1 MEKEK
6 QYKNAGSAP
15 HPPRSASPLRSSKNL
30 GGLSWLRWPLEHYSI
45 MLLIIAILFMLGI
58 YGMHI
63 MPKDEFPHATIRQGV
78 VVAVYP
84 GATSEE
90 IEQQVARPLE
100 RYLFTF
106 GEVKRSKTTTTSQND
121 MCIAMVELNDDVNN
135 KDEVWSKIKHGLN
148 AFKSQLPAGV
158 LAIVVNDDF
167 GNTSA
172 LLIAIESGQR
182 SYRELREYS
191 DNLSDRLRRIPSV
204 ANVKLFGE
212 QKEQI
217 SLYVDRQ
224 RLQAYGIGQQMLFS
238 RLQSQGITTMSGSI
252 SDDDQQV
259 PIHVEATENS
269 VEEVANQI
277 IFSDPATGNVVRVR
291 DVARVVREYDSN
303 SSRIEQDGHPCVL
316 LSMEMTPG
324 NNVVQYGAEVDRVL
338 KEFRESEL
346 PDDVTIT
353 RIADKP
359 KVVSMSITSFLRD
372 LLISM
377 AVIILVMMVLFPL
390 RSAIVAAITI
400 PLSTFV
406 SVAIMY
412 MVGIELNIVTL
423 AALIVV
429 LGMIVDNAIVVID
442 GYLEYLG
449 KGYEPKEAA
458 IESARQYFMPMMLA
472 TLCICAIF
480 YPFLITMKGVFHDC
494 LEDFPWTITINLMVS
509 LVLAVTVIPFLEVK
523 IIKKPQQQTHPLP
536 LPAVRGVITSAA
548 EEPADSPPSQRGAG
562 GGSITRWV
570 QKTYDGVLN
579 KTFRHPWL
587 TMLIGLGVILL
598 SLIIVPALKI
608 RLFPYADRDQF
619 AVEIFLPDGKGLKE
633 TEAVADSVYRVLS
646 NDERITGITSFIG
659 CSSPR
664 FMDAYAPQMAG
675 KNYAQF
681 IVNTTSDKAT
691 LELLAN
697 YQPQLSEAFPNA
709 YVKFKR
715 LDYLSVPELEY
726 RFYSD
731 NLDSLHV
738 VAERLMERMR
748 EMPELEWVHTDFLQ
762 PYPIINVELDPVASA
777 QLGLTRTTAAIALS
791 ATTSDLRVGQI
802 WERRQVG
809 DHSSGMGDYE
819 LPIVVK
825 DHADITFSDIQ
836 NVGIATPVTM
846 LSGGLNT
853 TNSTVPLRQVAKV
866 TPKWTESRIM
876 HRGGERCI
884 TVTAQ
889 FKQGVFTS
897 PVEQRIASIMQR
909 EIKLPQGVRC
919 EVGGEIEYGDEALP
933 QIFGGI
939 AIAMLIVFFF
949 LLFNF
954 KKYGIT
960 LVCMVALALMIPG
973 ALIGLGLMNRALG
986 LTSIFGLI
994 TLMGMIMRNEIL
1006 IFEHANELVKRSLT
1020 PNPSPKER
1028 GVDTLASEEGN
1039 LQDYSLPSPLGEGQ
1053 GVRLYNEAVRQ
1064 AAYDAG
1070 KRRMVPIFLTTA
1082 TTAVGVVPMIIAQS
1096 SFWMP
1101 VGVTIFAGGI
1111 GSLILVVTMLPVVY
1125 WKVNLKKKENPPPS
1139 PSL

>member
-1 MEKEK
+1 M
-6 QYKNAGSAP
+6 N
-15 HPPRSASPLRSSKNL
+15 
-30 GGLSWLRWPLEHYSI
+30 WLKWPLEHYPIS
-45 MLLIIAILFMLGI
+45 LLIVVILFVLGI
-58 YGMHI
+58 YGMYV

-90 IEQQVARPLE
+90 IEQQVSRPLE
-100 RYLFTF
+100 RYLFTY
-106 GEVKRSKTTTTSQND
+106 GEVNRVKTTTTSQNG
-121 MCIAMVELNDDVNN
+121 MCIVMVRLNDEVNN

-148 AFKSQLPAGV
+148 NFKMQLPSGV

-172 LLIAIESGQR
+172 LLIAIESNQR
-182 SYRELREYS
+182 SYRELKQYS
-191 DNLSDRLRRIPSV
+191 DDLSDRLRRIPSV

-224 RLQAYGIGQQMLFS
+224 RLQAYGIGQQMLFT
-238 RLQSQGITTMSGSI
+238 RLQAQGVTTMSGSI
-252 SDDDQQV
+252 SDDDQQI
-259 PIHVEATENS
+259 PIHIETMENS
-269 VEEVANQI
+269 EEEIANQI
-277 IFSDPATGNVVRVR
+277 IYSDAASGKVVRVR
-291 DVARVVREYDSN
+291 DIARVVREYEPM
-303 SSRIEQDGHPCVL
+303 SSRIEQNGHPCML
-316 LSMEMTPG
+316 ISMEMTPG
-324 NNVVQYGAEVDRVL
+324 NNVIQYGKEVDRVL
-338 KEFRESEL
+338 DEFRAKEL
-346 PDDVTIT
+346 PADVNVT

-359 KVVSMSITSFLRD
+359 KVVTLSITSFLRD

-377 AVIILVMMVLFPL
+377 VIIILVMMVLFPL

-412 MVGIELNIVTL
+412 LMGIELNIVTL

-429 LGMIVDNAIVVID
+429 LGMIVDNSIVVID

-449 KGYEPKEAA
+449 KGYEPKVAA
-458 IESARQYFMPMMLA
+458 IESAKQYFMPMMLA
-472 TLCICAIF
+472 TICICAIF
-480 YPFLITMKGVFHDC
+480 FPFLITMKGVFHDC
-494 LEDFPWTITINLMVS
+494 LEDFPITITINLMVS
-509 LVLAVTVIPFLEVK
+509 LILAVTVIPFLEVH
-523 IIKKPQQQTHPLP
+523 IIKPDKVSTKGN
-536 LPAVRGVITSAA
+536 AITN
-548 EEPADSPPSQRGAG
+548 
-562 GGSITRWV
+562 WV
-570 QKTYDGVLN
+570 QNTYNKVLAW
-579 KTFRHPWL
+579 TFQHPWL
-587 TMLIGLGVILL
+587 TIGGGLAIILL
-598 SLIIVPALKI
+598 STLIVPTLKI

-619 AVEIFLPDGKGLKE
+619 AVEIFLPDGKGLAE
-633 TEAVADSVYRVLS
+633 TELIVDSVQHVLEK
-646 NDERITGITSFIG
+646 DERITGITGFIG

-664 FMDAYAPQMAG
+664 FMDAYAPQIAG
-675 KNYAQF
+675 NNYAQF
-681 IVNTTSDKAT
+681 IVNTKSDKAT
-691 LELLAN
+691 VDLLAE

-715 LDYLSVPELEY
+715 LDYLEVNELEY
-726 RFYSD
+726 RFYGD

-748 EMPELEWVHTDFLQ
+748 QISELEWVHTDYFQ
-762 PYPIINVELDPVASA
+762 PYPIINVELDPVTSA
-777 QLGLTRTTAAIALS
+777 QLGITRTTAQLALS
-791 ATTSDLRVGQI
+791 ATSSDLRVGQI
-802 WERRQVG
+802 WEG
-809 DHSSGMGDYE
+809 NYE

-825 DHADITFSDIQ
+825 DDTDMTFSDIE
-836 NVGIATPVTM
+836 NLGVSSPITM
-846 LSGGLNT
+846 LSGGINN
-853 TNSTVPLRQVAKV
+853 TNSTVPLRQIAKV
-866 TPKWTESRIM
+866 KPKWSESRIL

-889 FKQGVFTS
+889 FAQGIYTA
-897 PVEQRIASIMQR
+897 PIEKEIARIMQE
-909 EIKLPQGVRC
+909 EIELPQGVRS

-939 AIAMLIVFFF
+939 AIAEVIVFFF

-960 LVCMVALALMIPG
+960 FVCMVALALMTPG

-1006 IFEHANELVKRSLT
+1006 IFEHAIDLIKKYVAEHGDWT
-1020 PNPSPKER
+1020 
-1028 GVDTLASEEGN
+1028 VDRKA
-1039 LQDYSLPSPLGEGQ
+1039 
-1053 GVRLYNEAVRQ
+1053 YNEAVRQ
-1064 AAYDAG
+1064 AAYEAG

-1111 GSLILVVTMLPVVY
+1111 GSLIMVVTMLPVIY
-1125 WKVNLKKKENPPPS
+1125 WKVNLK
-1139 PSL
+1139 

>member
-1 MEKEK
+1 M
-6 QYKNAGSAP
+6 N
-15 HPPRSASPLRSSKNL
+15 
-30 GGLSWLRWPLEHYSI
+30 WLRWPLEHYSI
-45 MLLIIAILFMLGI
+45 TLLIVAILFGMGI
-58 YGMHI
+58 YGMYT

-106 GEVKRSKTTTTSQND
+106 GEVNRVKTTTTSQNG
-121 MCIAMVELNDDVNN
+121 MCIVMVKLNDDVNN
-135 KDEVWSKIKHGLN
+135 KDEVWSKVKHGLN
-148 AFKSQLPAGV
+148 GFKSQLPSGV

-172 LLIAIESGQR
+172 LLIAIESDQR
-182 SYRELREYS
+182 SYRELKQYS
-191 DNLSDRLRRIPSV
+191 DDLSDRLRRIPSV

-217 SLYVDRQ
+217 SLYIDRQ

-238 RLQSQGITTMSGSI
+238 RLQSQGITTMSGNI
-252 SDDDQQV
+252 SDDDQQI
-259 PIHVEATENS
+259 PIHVEAMENS
-269 VEEVANQI
+269 EEEIANLI
-277 IFSDPATGNVVRVR
+277 IFSDPTTGKVARVR
-291 DVARVVREYDSN
+291 DVAVVKREYEPM
-303 SSRIEQDGHPCVL
+303 SSRIEQDGHPCLL

-324 NNVVQYGAEVDRVL
+324 NNVVQYGKEVDQVL
-338 KEFRESEL
+338 DAFRTSEL
-346 PDDVTIT
+346 PENVKVT

-359 KVVSMSITSFLRD
+359 KVVAMSVSDFLRD

-377 AVIILVMMVLFPL
+377 AIIILVMMVLFPL
-390 RSAIVAAITI
+390 RSAIVSAITI

-412 MVGIELNIVTL
+412 MAGIELNIVTL

-429 LGMIVDNAIVVID
+429 LGMIVDNSIVVID

-449 KGYEPKEAA
+449 KGYKPHDAA

-472 TLCICAIF
+472 TICICAIF
-480 YPFLITMKGVFHDC
+480 YPFLITMKGVFHDA
-494 LEDFPWTITINLMVS
+494 LRDFPITITINLMVS
-509 LVLAVTVIPFLEVK
+509 LLLAVTVIPFLEIL
-523 IIKKPQQQTHPLP
+523 IIKPGKVKTDGN
-536 LPAVRGVITSAA
+536 AITK
-548 EEPADSPPSQRGAG
+548 
-562 GGSITRWV
+562 WV
-570 QKTYDGVLN
+570 QKTYNKVLDW
-579 KTFRHPWL
+579 TFRHPWL
-587 TMLIGLGVILL
+587 TISCGIVVILL
-598 SLIIVPALKI
+598 SSLIAPTLKI

-619 AVEIFLPDGKGLKE
+619 AVEIFLPDGKGLAE
-633 TEAVADSVYRVLS
+633 TELIADSVQHVLEK
-646 NDERITGITSFIG
+646 DERISNITGFIG

-681 IVNTTSDKAT
+681 IVNTKSDKAT
-691 LELLAN
+691 LELLAK

-715 LDYLSVPELEY
+715 LDYLEVNELEY
-726 RFYSD
+726 RFYGD
-731 NLDSLHV
+731 NIDSLHV
-738 VAERLMERMR
+738 VAERLMDRMR
-748 EMPELEWVHTDFLQ
+748 EMPELEWVHTDYFQ
-762 PYPIINVELDPVASA
+762 PYPIINVELDPVASTQLGITRSSA
-777 QLGLTRTTAAIALS
+777 QLTLS
-791 ATTSDLRVGQI
+791 ATSSDLRVGQI
-802 WERRQVG
+802 WEG
-809 DHSSGMGDYE
+809 NYE

-825 DHADITFSDIQ
+825 DDADMTFSDIA
-836 NVGIATPVTM
+836 NIGISSPTSII
-846 LSGGLNT
+846 SGGINQTNT
-853 TNSTVPLRQVAKV
+853 TVPLRQIAEVS
-866 TPKWTESRIM
+866 PKWSESRIL

-884 TVTAQ
+884 TVTGQ
-889 FKQGVFTS
+889 FAQGVYTA
-897 PVEQRIASIMQR
+897 PVEKEIARIMNEDIV
-909 EIKLPQGVRC
+909 LPQGVRT

-933 QIFGGI
+933 QIIGGI
-939 AIAMLIVFFF
+939 AIAMIIVFFF

-960 LVCMVALALMIPG
+960 LICMAALGLMTPG

-994 TLMGMIMRNEIL
+994 TLMGIIMRNEIL
-1006 IFEHANELVKRSLT
+1006 IFEHAIDLIKQYVAEHGDWT
-1020 PNPSPKER
+1020 
-1028 GVDTLASEEGN
+1028 VDKKA
-1039 LQDYSLPSPLGEGQ
+1039 
-1053 GVRLYNEAVRQ
+1053 YNKAVRQ

-1111 GSLILVVTMLPVVY
+1111 GTLIMVVTMLPVIY
-1125 WKVNLKKKENPPPS
+1125 WKVSTK
-1139 PSL
+1139 

>member
-1 MEKEK
+1 M
-6 QYKNAGSAP
+6 KNV
-15 HPPRSASPLRSSKNL
+15 N
-30 GGLSWLRWPLEHYSI
+30 WLRWPLEHYSI
-45 MLLIIAILFMLGI
+45 SLLIVGILFVMGI
-58 YGMHI
+58 YGMYI

-78 VVAVYP
+78 VIAVYP

-90 IEQQVARPLE
+90 VEQQVARPLE
-100 RYLFTF
+100 RYLFTY
-106 GEVKRSKTTTTSQND
+106 GEVNRKKTTTQSQNG
-121 MCIAMVELNDDVNN
+121 MCIVMVKLNDDVNN

-148 AFKSQLPAGV
+148 GFKAQLPSGV

-182 SYRELREYS
+182 SYRELKQYS
-191 DNLSDRLRRIPSV
+191 DDLSDRLRRIPSV

-217 SLYVDRQ
+217 SLYIDRQ

-238 RLQSQGITTMSGSI
+238 RLQAQGITTMSGSI
-252 SDDDQQV
+252 SDDDQQI
-259 PIHVEATENS
+259 PIHVEPTENS
-269 VEEVANQI
+269 EEEIANQI
-277 IFSDPATGNVVRVR
+277 IFSDPVTGKVARVR
-291 DVARVVREYDSN
+291 DVATVKREYEPM

-324 NNVVQYGAEVDRVL
+324 NNVVQYGQQVDKVL
-338 KEFRESEL
+338 NDFRQNEL
-346 PDDVTIT
+346 PEDVKVT

-359 KVVSMSITSFLRD
+359 KVVVKSVSDFLRD

-377 AVIILVMMVLFPL
+377 LIIILVMMVLFPI

-406 SVAIMY
+406 SVAVMY
-412 MVGIELNIVTL
+412 MMGIELNIVTL

-429 LGMIVDNAIVVID
+429 LGMIVDNSIVVID

-449 KGYEPKEAA
+449 KGLKPFDAA
-458 IESARQYFMPMMLA
+458 IESARQYFMPMLLA
-472 TLCICAIF
+472 TICICAIF
-480 YPFLITMKGVFHDC
+480 YPFLITMKGIFHDC
-494 LEDFPWTITINLMVS
+494 LEDFPVTITINLMVS
-509 LVLAVTVIPFLEVK
+509 LVLAVTVIPFLEVLL
-523 IIKKPQQQTHPLP
+523 IKPENLAKSGQSGN
-536 LPAVRGVITSAA
+536 AITK
-548 EEPADSPPSQRGAG
+548 
-562 GGSITRWV
+562 WV
-570 QKTYDGVLN
+570 QRTYNKVLDW
-579 KTFRHPWL
+579 TFAHPWL
-587 TMLIGLGVILL
+587 TIGGGIAAILL
-598 SLIIVPALKI
+598 STLIVPTLKI

-619 AVEIFLPDGKGLKE
+619 AVEIFLPDGKGLAE
-633 TEAVADSVYRVLS
+633 TEVIADSVQHVLEK
-646 NDERITGITSFIG
+646 DDRITSITGFIG

-675 KNYAQF
+675 NNYAQF
-681 IVNTTSDKAT
+681 IVNTKSDKAT
-691 LELLAN
+691 LDLLAQ
-697 YQPQLSEAFPNA
+697 YQPQLGEAFPNA

-715 LDYLSVPELEY
+715 LDYLEVNELEY
-726 RFYSD
+726 RFYGD

-748 EMPELEWVHTDFLQ
+748 KMPELEWVHTDYFQ
-762 PYPIINVELDPVASA
+762 PYPIINVELDPVTSA
-777 QLGLTRTTAAIALS
+777 QLGITRTTAQLALS
-791 ATTSDLRVGQI
+791 ATSSDLRVGQI
-802 WERRQVG
+802 WE
-809 DHSSGMGDYE
+809 DNYE

-825 DHADITFSDIQ
+825 DDADMTFSEVA
-836 NVGIATPVTM
+836 NLGIASPASMV
-846 LSGGLNT
+846 SGGNT
-853 TNSTVPLRQVAKV
+853 TVPLRQIAKV
-866 TPKWTESRIM
+866 APKWSESRIM

-889 FKQGVFTS
+889 FAQGVYTA
-897 PVEQRIASIMQR
+897 PIEKEIARVMQ
-909 EIKLPQGVRC
+909 EDIELPQGVRA

-939 AIAMLIVFFF
+939 AIAEIIVFFF

-954 KKYGIT
+954 RKYGVT
-960 LVCMVALALMIPG
+960 TVCMVALALMIPG

-1006 IFEHANELVKRSLT
+1006 IFEHAIDLIKKHVSQHGDWKTDRQ
-1020 PNPSPKER
+1020 
-1028 GVDTLASEEGN
+1028 A
-1039 LQDYSLPSPLGEGQ
+1039 
-1053 GVRLYNEAVRQ
+1053 YNAAVRQ
-1064 AAYDAG
+1064 AAYEAG

-1111 GSLILVVTMLPVVY
+1111 GSLIMVVTMLPVIY
-1125 WKVNLKKKENPPPS
+1125 WKVSLKSKKVKK
-1139 PSL
+1139 

>member
-1 MEKEK
+1 MK
-6 QYKNAGSAP
+6 QMN
-15 HPPRSASPLRSSKNL
+15 
-30 GGLSWLRWPLEHYSI
+30 WLKWPLEHYSI
-45 MLLIIAILFMLGI
+45 TLLIIAILFVMGI
-58 YGMHI
+58 FGMYT

-90 IEQQVARPLE
+90 VEQQVARPLE

-106 GEVKRSKTTTTSQND
+106 GEVNRTKTTTTSQNG
-121 MCIAMVELNDDVNN
+121 MCIVMVKLNDNVDN

-148 AFKSQLPAGV
+148 TFKPQLPAGV

-172 LLIAIESGQR
+172 LLIAIESSQR
-182 SYRELREYS
+182 SYRELKQYS
-191 DNLSDRLRRIPSV
+191 DDLSDRLRRIPSV

-212 QKEQI
+212 QKQQI
-217 SLYVDRQ
+217 SLYIDRQ

-238 RLQSQGITTMSGSI
+238 RLQAEGITTMAGSI
-252 SDDDQQV
+252 NDDDQQI
-259 PIHVEATENS
+259 PIHIESTDDS
-269 VEEVANQI
+269 EEEIANQI
-277 IFSDPATGNVVRVR
+277 IFSEPATGKVVRVR
-291 DVARVVREYDSN
+291 DVATVKREYDPMT
-303 SSRIEQDGHPCVL
+303 SRIEQDGHPCVL

-324 NNVVQYGAEVDRVL
+324 NNVVEYGKEVDKVL
-338 KEFRESEL
+338 NDFRQNEL
-346 PDDVTIT
+346 PEDVNVT

-359 KVVSMSITSFLRD
+359 KVVSKSISDFVRD
-372 LLISM
+372 LLIAM
-377 AVIILVMMVLFPL
+377 LIIILVMMVLFPL

-406 SVAIMY
+406 SVSIMY
-412 MVGIELNIVTL
+412 MIGIELNIVTL
-423 AALIVV
+423 AAMIVV
-429 LGMIVDNAIVVID
+429 LGMIVDNSIVVID

-449 KGYEPKEAA
+449 KGYEPKQAA
-458 IESARQYFMPMMLA
+458 IDSAKQYFMPMMLA
-472 TLCICAIF
+472 TICICAIF
-480 YPFLITMKGVFHDC
+480 YPFLITMKGMFHDC
-494 LEDFPWTITINLMVS
+494 LKDFPITITINLMVS
-509 LVLAVTVIPFLEVK
+509 LFLAVAVIPFLEVL
-523 IIKKPQQQTHPLP
+523 IIKPDKVKTGGNAITKWVQRTYDKALDFTFAHPW
-536 LPAVRGVITSAA
+536 ITI
-548 EEPADSPPSQRGAG
+548 G
-562 GGSITRWV
+562 GG
-570 QKTYDGVLN
+570 LA
-579 KTFRHPWL
+579 
-587 TMLIGLGVILL
+587 VILL
-598 SLIIVPALKI
+598 SLLIVPTLKI

-619 AVEIFLPDGKGLKE
+619 AVEIFLPDGKGLAE
-633 TEAVADSVYRVLS
+633 TEAIADSVQHVLQK
-646 NDERITGITSFIG
+646 DERITGITGFIG

-675 KNYAQF
+675 SNYAQF
-681 IVNTTSDKAT
+681 IVNTTSDGAT
-691 LELLAN
+691 LDLLAK
-697 YQPQLSEAFPNA
+697 YQPMLGEAFPNA

-715 LDYLSVPELEY
+715 LDYLEVNELEY
-726 RFYSD
+726 RFYGD

-748 EMPELEWVHTDFLQ
+748 EMPELEWVHTDYFQ
-762 PYPIINVELDPVASA
+762 PYPIINVELDPVTSA
-777 QLGLTRTTAAIALS
+777 QLGITRTTAQLALT
-791 ATTSDLRVGQI
+791 ATSSDLRVGQI
-802 WERRQVG
+802 WEG
-809 DHSSGMGDYE
+809 NYE

-825 DHADITFSDIQ
+825 DDTDMTFSDIA
-836 NVGIATPVTM
+836 NLGIASPTSMV
-846 LSGGLNT
+846 SSAVHQG
-853 TNSTVPLRQVAKV
+853 NSTVPLRQIANVQ
-866 TPKWTESRIM
+866 PQWSESRIM

-889 FKQGVFTS
+889 FTQGVFTA
-897 PVEQRIASIMQR
+897 PVENRIAEIMQK
-909 EIKLPQGVRC
+909 EIELPQGIRC

-939 AIAMLIVFFF
+939 TIAMIIVFFF

-960 LVCMVALALMIPG
+960 TVCMVALALMTPG

-1006 IFEHANELVKRSLT
+1006 IFEHAIDLIKKYVAEHGDWT
-1020 PNPSPKER
+1020 
-1028 GVDTLASEEGN
+1028 VDRKA
-1039 LQDYSLPSPLGEGQ
+1039 
-1053 GVRLYNEAVRQ
+1053 YNEAVRQ

-1111 GSLILVVTMLPVVY
+1111 GSLIMVVTMLPVIY
-1125 WKVNLKKKENPPPS
+1125 WQVSKK
-1139 PSL
+1139 

>member
-1 MEKEK
+1 ME
-6 QYKNAGSAP
+6 
-15 HPPRSASPLRSSKNL
+15 
-30 GGLSWLRWPLEHYSI
+30 WLKWPLEHYSI
-45 MLLIIAILFMLGI
+45 SLLIIGILFVLGI
-58 YGMHI
+58 FGMWD

-78 VVAVYP
+78 VIAVCP

-90 IEQQVARPLE
+90 VEQQVARPLE
-100 RYLFTF
+100 RYLFTY
-106 GEVKRSKTTTTSQND
+106 GEVNRVKTTTQSQNG
-121 MCIAMVELNDDVNN
+121 MCIVMVKLNDDVNN

-148 AFKSQLPAGV
+148 SFKAQLPSGV

-172 LLIAIESGQR
+172 LLIAIESSQR
-182 SYRELREYS
+182 SYRELKQYS
-191 DNLSDRLRRIPSV
+191 DDLSDRLRRIPSV

-212 QKEQI
+212 QKEQV

-238 RLQSQGITTMSGSI
+238 RLQAQGITTMAGSI

-259 PIHVEATENS
+259 PIHVEAQENS
-269 VEEVANQI
+269 EEEIANQI
-277 IFSDPATGNVVRVR
+277 IFSDPTTGKVARVR
-291 DVARVVREYDSN
+291 DVARVVREYEPM
-303 SSRIEQDGHPCVL
+303 SSRIEQNGHPCVL

-324 NNVVQYGAEVDRVL
+324 NNVVQYGREVDQVL
-338 KEFRESEL
+338 NDFRENEL
-346 PDDVTIT
+346 PEDVNVT

-359 KVVSMSITSFLRD
+359 KVVAMSVSDFLRD

-377 AVIILVMMVLFPL
+377 LIIILVMMVLFPL

-400 PLSTFV
+400 PLTTFV
-406 SVAIMY
+406 SVSIMY
-412 MVGIELNIVTL
+412 MAGIELNIVTL

-429 LGMIVDNAIVVID
+429 LGMVVDNAIVVID

-449 KGYEPKEAA
+449 KGFEPKKAA
-458 IESARQYFMPMMLA
+458 IDSAKQYFMPMLLA
-472 TLCICAIF
+472 TICICAIF

-494 LEDFPWTITINLMVS
+494 LEDFPVTITINLMVS
-509 LVLAVTVIPFLEVK
+509 LFLAVSVIPFLEVR
-523 IIKKPQQQTHPLP
+523 IIKPDKVKTGGN
-536 LPAVRGVITSAA
+536 AITN
-548 EEPADSPPSQRGAG
+548 
-562 GGSITRWV
+562 WV
-570 QKTYDGVLN
+570 QKTYDKVLDF
-579 KTFRHPWL
+579 TFAHPWV
-587 TMLIGLGVILL
+587 TIGGGIAVILL
-598 SLIIVPALKI
+598 SSLIAPTLKI

-619 AVEIFLPDGKGLKE
+619 AVEIFLPDGKGMAE
-633 TEAVADSVYRVLS
+633 TELIADSVQHVLEK
-646 NDERITGITSFIG
+646 DDRITGITGFIG

-681 IVNTTSDKAT
+681 IVNTKSDKAT
-691 LELLAN
+691 IELLSK
-697 YQPQLSEAFPNA
+697 YQPMLGEAFPNA

-715 LDYLSVPELEY
+715 LDYLEVSELEY
-726 RFYSD
+726 RFYGD

-748 EMPELEWVHTDFLQ
+748 QMPELEWVHADYFQ
-762 PYPIINVELDPVASA
+762 PYPIINVELDPVTSA
-777 QLGLTRTTAAIALS
+777 QLGITRTTAQLALS
-791 ATTSDLRVGQI
+791 ATSCDLRVGQI
-802 WERRQVG
+802 WEG
-809 DHSSGMGDYE
+809 NYE

-825 DHADITFSDIQ
+825 DDTDMTFSDVA
-836 NVGIATPVTM
+836 NLGIASPASMV
-846 LSGGLNT
+846 SGGNT
-853 TNSTVPLRQVAKV
+853 TVPLRQIAKV
-866 TPKWTESRIM
+866 KPKWSESRIM

-889 FKQGVFTS
+889 FVQGVYTA
-897 PVEQRIASIMQR
+897 PIEKEIARVMQE
-909 EIKLPQGVRC
+909 EIELPQGVRT

-939 AIAMLIVFFF
+939 AIAEIIVFFF

-954 KKYGIT
+954 KKYGVTTI
-960 LVCMVALALMIPG
+960 CMVALALMIPG

-1006 IFEHANELVKRSLT
+1006 IFEHAIDLIKKHVAEHGNWTVDREAYNAAVK
-1020 PNPSPKER
+1020 
-1028 GVDTLASEEGN
+1028 
-1039 LQDYSLPSPLGEGQ
+1039 
-1053 GVRLYNEAVRQ
+1053 Q

-1111 GSLILVVTMLPVVY
+1111 GSLIMVVTMLPVIY
-1125 WKVNLKKKENPPPS
+1125 WKVSTK
-1139 PSL
+1139 

>member
-1 MEKEK
+1 MKK
-6 QYKNAGSAP
+6 KD
-15 HPPRSASPLRSSKNL
+15 
-30 GGLSWLRWPLEHYSI
+30 WLRWPLEHYSI
-45 MLLIIAILFMLGI
+45 SLLIVGILFVMGI
-58 YGMHI
+58 YGMYV

-90 IEQQVARPLE
+90 VEQQVARPLE
-100 RYLFTF
+100 RYLFTY
-106 GEVKRSKTTTTSQND
+106 GEVNRKKTTTQSQNG
-121 MCIAMVELNDDVNN
+121 MCIVMVKLNDNVNN

-148 AFKSQLPAGV
+148 GFKPQLPSGV

-172 LLIAIESGQR
+172 LLIAIESDQR
-182 SYRELREYS
+182 SYRELKQYS
-191 DNLSDRLRRIPSV
+191 DDLSDRLRRIPSV

-217 SLYVDRQ
+217 SLYIDRQ

-238 RLQSQGITTMSGSI
+238 RLQAQGITTMSGSI
-252 SDDDQQV
+252 SDDDQQI
-259 PIHVEATENS
+259 PIHVEAQENS
-269 VEEVANQI
+269 EEEIANQI
-277 IFSDPATGNVVRVR
+277 IFSDPVTGKVARVR
-291 DVARVVREYDSN
+291 DVARVVREYEPM

-324 NNVVQYGAEVDRVL
+324 NNVVLYGQEVDKVL
-338 KEFRESEL
+338 NDFRQNEL
-346 PDDVTIT
+346 PEDVKVT

-359 KVVSMSITSFLRD
+359 KVVAMSVSDFLRD

-377 AVIILVMMVLFPL
+377 LIIILVMMVLFPI

-406 SVAIMY
+406 SVAVMY
-412 MVGIELNIVTL
+412 MMGIELNIVTL

-429 LGMIVDNAIVVID
+429 LGMIVDNSIVVID

-449 KGYEPKEAA
+449 KGLKPFDAA
-458 IESARQYFMPMMLA
+458 IESARQYFMPMLLA
-472 TLCICAIF
+472 TICICAIF
-480 YPFLITMKGVFHDC
+480 YPFLITMKGMFHDC
-494 LEDFPWTITINLMVS
+494 LEDFPVTITINLMVS
-509 LVLAVTVIPFLEVK
+509 LVLAVTVIPFLETK
-523 IIKKPQQQTHPLP
+523 LIKRPT
-536 LPAVRGVITSAA
+536 G
-548 EEPADSPPSQRGAG
+548 GAG
-562 GGSITRWV
+562 GGSAITKWV
-570 QKTYDGVLN
+570 QNTYNKVLDW
-579 KTFRHPWL
+579 TFAHPWL
-587 TMLIGLGVILL
+587 TIYGGIGVILL
-598 SLIIVPALKI
+598 STLIAPTLKI

-619 AVEIFLPDGKGLKE
+619 AVEIFLPDGKGLAE
-633 TEAVADSVYRVLS
+633 TEVVADSVSHILEK
-646 NDERITGITSFIG
+646 DERITSITGFIG

-664 FMDAYAPQMAG
+664 FMDAYAPQLAG
-675 KNYAQF
+675 NNYAQF
-681 IVNTTSDKAT
+681 IVNTKSDKAT
-691 LELLAN
+691 IDLLAQ

-715 LDYLSVPELEY
+715 LDYLEVNELEY
-726 RFYSD
+726 RFYGD

-748 EMPELEWVHTDFLQ
+748 QMPELEWVHTDYFQ
-762 PYPIINVELDPVASA
+762 PYPIINVTLDPVTSA
-777 QLGLTRTTAAIALS
+777 QLGITRTTAQLALS
-791 ATTSDLRVGQI
+791 ATSSDLRVGQI
-802 WERRQVG
+802 WEG
-809 DHSSGMGDYE
+809 NYE
-819 LPIVVK
+819 VPIVVK
-825 DHADITFSDIQ
+825 DDADMTFSDVA
-836 NVGIATPVTM
+836 NLGIPSPASMV
-846 LSGGLNT
+846 SGGLHS
-853 TNSTVPLRQVAKV
+853 TNSTVPLRQIAKV
-866 TPKWTESRIM
+866 QPKWSESRIM

-889 FKQGVFTS
+889 FAQGIYTA
-897 PVEQRIASIMQR
+897 PVEKEIARIMN
-909 EIKLPQGVRC
+909 EETKLPQGVRT

-939 AIAMLIVFFF
+939 AIAEVIVFFF

-954 KKYGIT
+954 KRYGIT
-960 LVCMVALALMIPG
+960 TICMVALGLMTPG

-1006 IFEHANELVKRSLT
+1006 IFEHANDLIKKGVSVK
-1020 PNPSPKER
+1020 
-1028 GVDTLASEEGN
+1028 
-1039 LQDYSLPSPLGEGQ
+1039 
-1053 GVRLYNEAVRQ
+1053 Q
-1064 AAYDAG
+1064 AAYEAG

-1111 GSLILVVTMLPVVY
+1111 GSLIMVVTMLPVVY
-1125 WKVNLKKKENPPPS
+1125 WKVSAKKN
-1139 PSL
+1139 